1 MNAAAARFCVHAVYT
16 TPVGVVGVIFGY
28 MISYFVQAG
37 VYKHFAS
44 LGAYMLLMPQVVA
57 QDSLRITAIGGCAVG
72 GVVGIFA
79 GLWLVERSIRRTE
92 TASIGE

>member
-1 MNAAAARFCVHAVYT
+1 MNATVARLFVHAVYT
-16 TPVGVVGVIFGY
+16 TPVGVVGVVFGY
-28 MISYFVQAG
+28 LLSYFAQAG

-44 LGAYMLLMPQVVA
+44 LGAYMLSMSQVVA
-57 QDSLRITAIGGCAVG
+57 HDSLRVTAIGGCVVG

-92 TASIGE
+92 TASIEE